1 MAAADLTW
9 APPLTL
15 PRRGV
20 ILDSVT
26 DIVLAMA
33 ESPAG
38 SLVDQPAMTERIATW
53 LQQLYG
59 IDHDDALAELV
70 PVATATYQAVNGV
83 RHDTRRVDPLFSQ
96 QLRHTF
102 TLDGRPLVG
111 RGDAI
116 WDIGHEWKPAP
127 PRKPR
132 GGAKAR
138 PAESKAARRAAQLTR
153 TARVKPTRL
162 DRLAANVRAARQR
175 QLARLA
181 ALDWPAEVKEYES
194 AAHACVAR
202 SQRLHRT

>member
-1 MAAADLTW
+1 MTAADLSW

-20 ILDSVT
+20 ILESVK

-38 SLVDQPAMTERIATW
+38 TLVDQPAMTERIATC

-70 PVATATYQAVNGV
+70 PVATATYQAVGGV
-83 RHDTRRVDPLFSQ
+83 RHDTRRVDPLFRQ

-102 TLDGRPLVG
+102 TFDGRPLVD

-116 WDIGHEWKPAP
+116 WDIGHEWKPSP
-127 PRKPR
+127 PRKPKA
-132 GGAKAR
+132 GAKR
-138 PAESKAARRAAQLTR
+138 LRAESKAARRVTQPTR
-153 TARVKPTRL
+153 TAHAQPTRL

-175 QLARLA
+175 QLARRA
-181 ALDWPAEVKEYES
+181 ALDPPAEVKE
-194 AAHACVAR
+194 
-202 SQRLHRT
+202 